1 MLSRRA
7 LLAAAPI
14 LAVQGLALGGA
25 VHAQQ
30 AQSPPEGEIAMALD
44 AWTDRYGRPIAKVH
58 LDGKGPFDFMVDT
71 GSTNSVI
78 TQRVAILLASPIV
91 GTARVS
97 GTTGTADMPL
107 AQIAKLETGVVTK
120 EGLSVAVLP
129 GAGLGRIDGI
139 LGADVFI
146 GKKLSFDIQAKEVKV
161 EASSRRRYPAANMRL
176 RNGMLAEVDGMIG
189 TIRTRMMLDTGAQY
203 CIANIPLKRELERKF
218 PNLRRVNQVK
228 VMGVTGTSIL
238 GDYFELPKV
247 LFSRFTVQ
255 SSDAVAADAQ
265 IFRTW
270 NLEKEPAL
278 IVGVSL
284 LSRLATF
291 SIDYGARQFDGEL
304 ADLIAENPV
313 QMG

>member
-1 MLSRRA
+1 M
-7 LLAAAPI
+7 
-14 LAVQGLALGGA
+14 V
-25 VHAQQ
+25 
-30 AQSPPEGEIAMALD
+30 LD
-44 AWTDRYGRPIAKVH
+44 AWTDTFGRPIAKVY

-78 TQRVAILLASPIV
+78 TQRLAILLASPIV
-91 GTARVS
+91 GRARVS
-97 GTTGTADMPL
+97 GTTGTAEMPL
-107 AQIAKLETGVVTK
+107 AQVAKLETGVVTK

-129 GAGLGRIDGI
+129 GAGMTKIDGI

-161 EASSRRRYPAANMRL
+161 EPSRRNNAGVNMRL

-189 TIRTRMMLDTGAQY
+189 NIRTRMMLDTGAQY
-203 CIANIPLKRELERKF
+203 CIVNLPLEQELERKF
-218 PNLRRVNQVK
+218 PNLRRVDHVR
-228 VMGVTGTSIL
+228 VIGVTGASIR
-238 GDYFELPKV
+238 GDYFVLPKV

-255 SSDAVAADAQ
+255 GGDAVAADAQ

-270 NLEKEPAL
+270 NLDKEPAM
-278 IVGVSL
+278 IVGMSL

-291 SIDYGARQFDGEL
+291 SIDYGARQFEGVL
-304 ADLIAENPV
+304 TADFIAENLV

>member
-7 LLAAAPI
+7 LLAAGPC
-14 LAVQGLALGGA
+14 LAFVGA
-25 VHAQQ
+25 AHAQQ
-30 AQSPPEGEIAMALD
+30 QPAPPEGEIAMALD
-44 AWTDRYGRPIAKVH
+44 AWTDTFGRPIAKVH

-91 GTARVS
+91 GRARVS

-107 AQIAKLETGVVTK
+107 AQIAKLETGVVAK
-120 EGLSVAVLP
+120 QGLAVAILP
-129 GAGLGRIDGI
+129 GANLGKIDGI

-146 GKKLSFDIQAKEVKV
+146 GKKLSFDIQAKQVTV
-161 EASSRRRYPAANMRL
+161 EESSRRRYPAANMRL

-203 CIANIPLKRELERKF
+203 CIANIPLQRELERKF
-218 PNLRRVNQVK
+218 PNLRRVNRVK
-228 VMGVTGTSIL
+228 VVGVTGNVIY
-238 GDYFELPKV
+238 GDYFVLPKV
-247 LFSRFTVQ
+247 MFSRFTVQ
-255 SSDAVAADAQ
+255 NSDAVAADAQ

-270 NLEKEPAL
+270 DLEKEPAM

-304 ADLIAENPV
+304 MADLIAENMV
-313 QMG
+313 QLS